1 MSALRGVG
9 GGGWKEGGGRTI
21 PNVTVNTC
29 MSTSRYDGRR
39 GWGGVVYHTPSIAFR
54 HLPPNS
60 ARFGYATEGAFF
72 ISTQLSNDTLNTGI
86 IILVVIVYN
95 LSPSSPTSII
105 LPPPPPF
112 SPSLVSLMI
121 SVDVKHVYLLTYRHG
136 QRLPKGLGTKM
147 TV

>member
-1 MSALRGVG
+1 MGGGGGGYSLTVQSPAIMHERITGVGVG
-9 GGGWKEGGGRTI
+9 GGVEGGGGRTI

-72 ISTQLSNDTLNTGI
+72 ISTQLSSDDLNTGI
-86 IILVVIVYN
+86 IILVVTVYN
-95 LSPSSPTSII
+95 LSPSSPTSI
-105 LPPPPPF
+105 LPPPPF
-112 SPSLVSLMI
+112 SRP
-121 SVDVKHVYLLTYRHG
+121 
-136 QRLPKGLGTKM
+136 
-147 TV
+147 